1 MNTTTYLTTQEKAN
15 KTASLEDSKVFYAS
29 TRDMFTLAY
38 LYKITDSQNTA
49 VYWKCIG
56 LFFRNRTLLKSLD
69 GQVSREIRSLYK
81 KL

>member
-38 LYKITDSQNTA
+38 LYEITDSQNTA

-56 LFFRNRTLLKSLD
+56 LFSQQNEALKVFGWSGLK
-69 GQVSREIRSLYK
+69 GN
-81 KL
+81 

>member
-1 MNTTTYLTTQEKAN
+1 MNTTTHLTTQEKAN

-56 LFFRNRTLLKSLD
+56 LFFAT
-69 GQVSREIRSLYK
+69 ERSS
-81 KL
+81 